1 MSASAEV
8 LPAAIGLLLASA
20 PLVMVTMTLVIKR
33 PGSVVAG
40 FFAGWLV
47 GLGLVSAVVI
57 ALADVVHLADRSGPW
72 GGYLKIV
79 VGLALIWL
87 GVRKLRKREKA
98 DGEVPKWLAA
108 ADQIGASGALGLGF
122 LLAAVNPKNL
132 LLTVAAAA
140 TIAEATPKIGEQA
153 VAVVV
158 YMVIGSV
165 AVVAPAAM
173 SLLLGARA
181 EPVLARIDGWITRY
195 NALIVGVVLIAL
207 GLVVGINGI
216 TSAF

>member
-173 SLLLGARA
+173 SLLLGSRA